1 MIISKFYKE
10 IELYDNE
17 YAIYNNLYMNIIF
30 VDKIKL
36 NKIKEFNV
44 TDEERKELIKS
55 KIYIEDELEDE
66 NNFKSILLKKDNEM
80 YKIKTMYLC
89 VTNECNLRCKYCFI
103 NNQNEYKNGVMS
115 ENVAIFAI
123 DKFSE
128 YLINNNIIGKLIF
141 YGGEH

>member
-1 MIISKFYKE
+1 
-10 IELYDNE
+10 
-17 YAIYNNLYMNIIF
+17 MNIIF

-55 KIYIEDELEDE
+55 KIYIEDGLEDE

-89 VTNECNLRCKYCFI
+89 VTNECNLRCKWWRAL
-103 NNQNEYKNGVMS
+103 N
-115 ENVAIFAI
+115 
-123 DKFSE
+123 
-128 YLINNNIIGKLIF
+128 
-141 YGGEH
+141 